1 MLNVNMILS
10 GRRSGGCNSRMN
22 QTADL
27 INRVRAGE
35 SQAVAQLISKI
46 EDGSTELP
54 AIAASLTSSS
64 ARAHTVGLTGA
75 PGVGKS
81 TVASALVAAMRQHGK
96 RVAVLAVDPSSS
108 WSGGALLG
116 DRLRMRDHT
125 LDPHVFVRSMAS
137 RGRLGGVSAAVPEA
151 LRAFD
156 AAGFDIVL
164 VETVGVGQSEIE
176 IGDLVDTTVL
186 VLAPGLGDGIQMIK
200 SGIMDIAD
208 IYVINKA
215 DRDGAD
221 DVVRDLLGKERLMRR
236 PAGVWRPPVVRTVAT
251 RREGSEEVLSAIEKH
266 RNWIDEKGD
275 LVRRRCARAKS
286 EIYAI
291 ALDEVRRQLDTKR
304 ARAALNSYAAEVASG
319 RSDPYSA
326 AAALIAGM

>member
-1 MLNVNMILS
+1 MID
-10 GRRSGGCNSRMN
+10 CACEI
-22 QTADL
+22 TP
-27 INRVRAGE
+27 
-35 SQAVAQLISKI
+35 
-46 EDGSTELP
+46 ST
-54 AIAASLTSSS
+54 LTSSFDPWPV
-64 ARAHTVGLTGA
+64 A
-75 PGVGKS
+75 
-81 TVASALVAAMRQHGK
+81 VASVECRPPSLK
-96 RVAVLAVDPSSS
+96 RCVPSTQQDSTS
-108 WSGGALLG
+108 
-116 DRLRMRDHT
+116 
-125 LDPHVFVRSMAS
+125 F
-137 RGRLGGVSAAVPEA
+137 
-151 LRAFD
+151 
-156 AAGFDIVL
+156 L